1 MAMVA
6 EVYLKENVDNNVSII
21 PWQGKNEIP
30 VFLRDSYNFYE
41 MTILGTPCILM
52 EIRDEKPGHD
62 TLQKHLRRIES
73 LTDRQVVLLYK
84 VISRYRRK
92 SLIENRMS
100 FLIEDGQM
108 YLPFLSLDLKNT
120 PEPLE
125 KEVTHFSTSA
135 QVAYLFFLYH
145 KDDVVNVTVYA
156 EKMGLSIMSASRAL
170 NDLYHAN
177 LITYKTGGKTG
188 RSKEY
193 RRIPDPDYFLKG
205 HSLLK
210 SPVKKIVYAK
220 SIPVGAVISG
230 LDALSQVSMINPPN
244 YPTRAIGE
252 DSFKRQEIEI
262 ITSKDQINDLKS
274 VKIEIWNYD
283 PKLFSDNN
291 HVDVLS
297 LYASLKDAKEE
308 RIEQALEEVM
318 RGESWYTG

>member
-1 MAMVA
+1 
-6 EVYLKENVDNNVSII
+6 
-21 PWQGKNEIP
+21 
-30 VFLRDSYNFYE
+30 
-41 MTILGTPCILM
+41 
-52 EIRDEKPGHD
+52 
-62 TLQKHLRRIES
+62 
-73 LTDRQVVLLYK
+73 
-84 VISRYRRK
+84 
-92 SLIENRMS
+92 
-100 FLIEDGQM
+100 
-108 YLPFLSLDLKNT
+108 
-120 PEPLE
+120 
-125 KEVTHFSTSA
+125 
-135 QVAYLFFLYH
+135 
-145 KDDVVNVTVYA
+145 
-156 EKMGLSIMSASRAL
+156 
-170 NDLYHAN
+170 
-177 LITYKTGGKTG
+177 
-188 RSKEY
+188 
-193 RRIPDPDYFLKG
+193 
-205 HSLLK
+205 LK